1 MLDFFNT
8 QSLKQLKVFGNVML
22 HTNFRLRLNMSVVLP
37 CNRKI
42 FYCIIT
48 AWVLISSSW

>member
-8 QSLKQLKVFGNVML
+8 QSLKQLKVFSNVML

-37 CNRKI
+37 CNHKI

-48 AWVLISSSW
+48 AWVLISSSS